1 MCACAALDDERR
13 QEWTELA
20 AQHATLLADKATAA
34 LPAASL
40 PVTSVVGQ
48 SDSLDSAVVGL

>member
-34 LPAASL
+34 PPAASL